1 MLHKSFKPAK
11 CKTSLKLATARIKLM
26 KNKKGVQMNQMKN
39 DLAKLLQSGQDRTA
53 RIRVEHFIREEK
65 MVAAYDLIELYC
77 ELIAARLPI
86 IESQKNCPIDLKEA
100 IASVIFAA
108 PRCSDVPELLDVKK
122 HFTAKYGKE
131 FVTTALELRP
141 SCGVGRM
148 LVEKLS
154 AVAPDG
160 QAKFKVLNAI
170 AEEHNIK
177 WDSISFEEKET
188 KPVNDLVNG
197 PSTFEKASEM
207 AVEAP
212 EISVSNVQA
221 TSSHDRHSK
230 PLNFTEPNTV
240 SSIDAHNV
248 LPVNRGG
255 RNTTATTHSDLRH
268 SGNETK
274 VGSHSFSGDENYSS
288 RQDWKME
295 FKDARSA
302 AQAAAESAER
312 ASMAARAAA
321 EFSRRENDSRPL
333 SSESKNSINN
343 STRQER
349 PGTYASSELPGEHFG
364 NVPVKN
370 SSSHSGNSKVRNEQI
385 VRGEYQSRVEP
396 DDRFRTYDDAN
407 TRKTSHPTSL
417 RSGESTLD
425 DIKSVNNMQK
435 AHEYSEKTSFEE
447 TTKQVKEPLYSRMG
461 MKQHYV
467 ESKDESSSSWQDD
480 SIAEHFD
487 QYGEA
492 RMEKQDQLHSS
503 RSHFSTESETDDITF
518 KESENNAAKDLYV
531 GNDQDDI
538 YRNTTRMNSYDDKSV
553 TFEEYDSSDG
563 SHNLDK
569 PPQYDEGESTSYVPP
584 LGSNSSFSST
594 SVDIWNPRKDTIK
607 SPEKSTFEAH
617 HFTEDHPSTLFSE
630 STEKMSDLL
639 GADNVPVAPY
649 DFDGPK
655 FDSEDEVEMP
665 INEQNEDVFSLD
677 PESADTENHGSS
689 EPLLVNR
696 KSSGYDRKP
705 SVGSSSDDDMGT
717 VEAHQQ
723 INPMIVVNSESPK
736 FDSEYKQNIRQSSN
750 LSLVHTDEDSFHVTE
765 SPEILKDEDLQLQ
778 SNSEEESKLNFGT
791 LTGGFRNKGH
801 RHLPSIRNLSGDS
814 SSVTLRNTDESS
826 AMSEQKTAAPSLESS
841 VNTTART
848 DANKKSSFSL
858 STQHSDSDSQTD
870 DSGDEV
876 QQNITSGRQASHAKK
891 PSKEVKYKS
900 SFRPPV
906 VTYFDLD
913 NDDYNDDVS
922 KPNVPNKIQL
932 GSAISRRTKPSPS
945 GTGPK
950 SYSQI
955 QAEHQESASPTS
967 SKERT
972 PTRSRPDNATPT
984 KLKSEMESTGY
995 LNSDEQPNYA
1005 KKVASKASVSEISSD
1020 EKPSNSSAVEQ
1031 SSSAPRRTGASSS
1044 PQNPKTSKLTGEPPA
1059 REDSKKRASHV
1070 HPKLPDYDNI
1080 AYHLQYLRT
1089 DKQ

>member
-1 MLHKSFKPAK
+1 
-11 CKTSLKLATARIKLM
+11 M

-39 DLAKLLQSGQDRTA
+39 DLANLLQSGQDRTA

-65 MVAAYDLIELYC
+65 MVAAYELVELYC

-141 SCGVGRM
+141 NCGVGRM

-170 AEEHNIK
+170 AEEHNII
-177 WDSISFEEKET
+177 WDSNSFEEKET
-188 KPVNDLVNG
+188 KPVNDLLNG

-212 EISVSNVQA
+212 DISISNVQA
-221 TSSHDRHSK
+221 TSSHGGHTK

-255 RNTTATTHSDLRH
+255 SNTTGTSHYDLRH

-274 VGSHSFSGDENYSS
+274 VGSHSFARDENYSS
-288 RQDWKME
+288 RQDWNME

-321 EFSRRENDSRPL
+321 EFSRRENDSRQL
-333 SSESKNSINN
+333 SSEAKNLINN

-349 PGTYASSELPGEHFG
+349 PGTRASSELPGEHFR

-385 VRGEYQSRVEP
+385 VRGEYQSQVEA
-396 DDRFRTYDDAN
+396 DDRFHTYDDAN
-407 TRKTSHPTSL
+407 RRKTSHPASR

-425 DIKSVNNMQK
+425 DIKSVNSIQK
-435 AHEYSEKTSFEE
+435 PHEYSEKTSFEE
-447 TTKQVKEPLYSRMG
+447 TAKLVKEPLYSKTG
-461 MKQHYV
+461 MKQQYV
-467 ESKDESSSSWQDD
+467 ESRDESASRWQDD
-480 SIAEHFD
+480 STAEHFD

-492 RMEKQDQLHSS
+492 RIEQQDQLHSS
-503 RSHFSTESETDDITF
+503 HSHSSTESETDDIAI
-518 KESENNAAKDLYV
+518 KESGNNAAKDLYI
-531 GNDQDDI
+531 GNDQGNI
-538 YRNTTRMNSYDDKSV
+538 YRDSTRMNSYDDKSV
-553 TFEEYDSSDG
+553 AFDEYDSGDG
-563 SHNLDK
+563 SHNFDK
-569 PPQYDEGESTSYVPP
+569 APQYDEGESSSYVLP

-607 SPEKSTFEAH
+607 SPEKAAFEPH
-617 HFTEDHPSTLFSE
+617 HFAEDHPSTLFSD
-630 STEKMSDLL
+630 STEKTSDPL
-639 GADNVPVAPY
+639 GPDNVPVTPY

-655 FDSEDEVEMP
+655 FDSEDEAEMP
-665 INEQNEDVFSLD
+665 IHEQNKDVFSLN
-677 PESADTENHGSS
+677 PESAHTEIYGST

-696 KSSGYDRKP
+696 KNSGYDRKP
-705 SVGSSSDDDMGT
+705 SVGSSSDDDVGA
-717 VEAHQQ
+717 VESHLQS
-723 INPMIVVNSESPK
+723 NPRIVQNADSPK
-736 FDSEYKQNIRQSSN
+736 FDSDEYKQDIRQSSD
-750 LSLVHTDEDSFHVTE
+750 LSLGHTDEDNFLVTE
-765 SPEILKDEDLQLQ
+765 SPETSKDEDLKLQ
-778 SNSEEESKLNFGT
+778 TNSEEERKLNFGT
-791 LTGGFRNKGH
+791 LTGGLRNKGYKH
-801 RHLPSIRNLSGDS
+801 PPSIRKLSSGDS
-814 SSVTLRNTDESS
+814 SSLTLKSTDES
-826 AMSEQKTAAPSLESS
+826 AAIIGQQNS
-841 VNTTART
+841 VNTTLSN
-848 DANKKSSFSL
+848 DANKKSSFSASIL
-858 STQHSDSDSQTD
+858 RSDSDSQTD
-870 DSGDEV
+870 DSGEEV
-876 QQNITSGRQASHAKK
+876 QQNSVSGRQASVGKK
-891 PSKEVKYKS
+891 SSKEVKYKS

-913 NDDYNDDVS
+913 NDDYNDDVP
-922 KPNVPNKIQL
+922 KKNLPNKGHL
-932 GSAISRRTKPSPS
+932 VSGVSRRTKPSPS
-945 GTGPK
+945 GTVTK
-950 SYSQI
+950 SYTKM
-955 QAEHQESASPTS
+955 QAEHQESASPNS

-972 PTRSRPDNATPT
+972 PTRSHPDNVTQT
-984 KLKSEMESTGY
+984 KLKSEMGSTGY
-995 LNSDEQPNYA
+995 LNSEEQPNSA
-1005 KKVASKASVSEISSD
+1005 KKVASKSSFSRISSH
-1020 EKPSNSSAVEQ
+1020 EKPSNSSTVEQ
-1031 SSSAPRRTGASSS
+1031 TSSGLTKLGATSSL
-1044 PQNPKTSKLTGEPPA
+1044 PNPKTSKLIGEPPT
-1059 REDSKKRASHV
+1059 REDSTKRASHV
-1070 HPKLPDYDNI
+1070 HPKLPDYDSI
-1080 AYHLQYLRT
+1080 ASRLQSLRT